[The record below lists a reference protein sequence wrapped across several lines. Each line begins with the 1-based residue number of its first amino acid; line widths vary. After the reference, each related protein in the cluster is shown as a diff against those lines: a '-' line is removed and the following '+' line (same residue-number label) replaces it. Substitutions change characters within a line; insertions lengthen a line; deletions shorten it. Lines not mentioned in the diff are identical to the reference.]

1 MGLCRFWLSATF
13 GFLLGLEPLAFRRS
27 FDWALPVLW
36 KGGLWLSTAPLGG
49 LLPVFWKVGFWLSA
63 SLLGGLLPGLWWGLE
78 VSFFEKMIE
87 VKNIIKRYGNLEVL
101 KGVSVTI
108 GDGEIVSIVGPSGAG
123 KTTLLQIIGTLD
135 KPDSGS
141 VLFDGTDVL
150 ALKDKELARFRNRN
164 IGFVFQFHQL
174 LPEFTTLENVAM
186 PALIGGEKRSEAFA
200 RAKELLSYMNLSDRF
215 EHKPAQLSGGE
226 RQRVAVARALINKP
240 AVILAD
246 EPSGSLDTQNKQEL
260 HKLFF
265 TLRDEMKQTFVIVT
279 HDESLAGDT
288 DRVLHM
294 RDGLIVT
301 PEPESEIIV

>member
-1 MGLCRFWLSATF
+1 MGLCRFWLSAAF
-13 GFLLGLEPLAFRRS
+13 GFLLGFEPLAFRRS
-27 FDWALPVLW
+27 FDWGLPVLW
-36 KGGLWLSTAPLGG
+36 KGGLWLSTA
-49 LLPVFWKVGFWLSA
+49 
-63 SLLGGLLPGLWWGLE
+63 LLGGLLPALWGVVLGLGDE
-78 VSFFEKMIE
+78 FFEKMIE

-186 PALIGGEKRSEAFA
+186 PALIGGEKRSDAFD

>member
-1 MGLCRFWLSATF
+1 MGLCHFWLSATF
-13 GFLLGLEPLAFRRS
+13 GFLLGLEPLAFHRS
-27 FDWALPVLW
+27 FDWGLPVPW
-36 KGGLWLSTAPLGG
+36 KGGLWLSA
-49 LLPVFWKVGFWLSA
+49 A
-63 SLLGGLLPGLWWGLE
+63 LLGGLLPALWVAVLGLGGE
-78 VSFFEKMIE
+78 FFEKMIE

-186 PALIGGEKRSEAFA
+186 PALIGGEKRSDAFA

>member
-1 MGLCRFWLSATF
+1 M
-13 GFLLGLEPLAFRRS
+13 
-27 FDWALPVLW
+27 LW
-36 KGGLWLSTAPLGG
+36 KGGLWLSAAPLGG
-49 LLPVFWKVGFWLSA
+49 LLPA
-63 SLLGGLLPGLWWGLE
+63 LGGGAVLGLGGE
-78 VSFFEKMIE
+78 FFEKMIE

-186 PALIGGEKRSEAFA
+186 PALIGGEKRSDAFD